1 MGLFSARSPY
11 RRSLPHFSTINDLKF
26 ALFAIQWDDSGLI
39 MTEKT
44 KDTAVATNRKA
55 YHDYFIEETVEAGI
69 VLQGTE
75 VKSLRLGL
83 ANLTDSY
90 AIVKNEEMYL
100 FNASISP
107 YTHGN
112 IANHEPL
119 RTRKLLLHKEEIRKL
134 TWKMSQKGFTL
145 IPLKI
150 YFVRGRAKALI
161 GLAKGKKF
169 YDKRETIKAKE
180 SKREVERVVKERN
193 R

>member
-1 MGLFSARSPY
+1 
-11 RRSLPHFSTINDLKF
+11 
-26 ALFAIQWDDSGLI
+26 

-69 VLQGTE
+69 ALQGTE

-100 FNASISP
+100 LNANISP

-119 RTRKLLLHKEEIRKL
+119 RTRKLLLHKAEIHKL

>member
-1 MGLFSARSPY
+1 M
-11 RRSLPHFSTINDLKF
+11 
-26 ALFAIQWDDSGLI
+26 FAIEWEPSGSI
-39 MTEKT
+39 MTETK

-55 YHDYFIEETVEAGI
+55 YHDYFIEDTVEAGV

-90 AIVKNEEMYL
+90 AIVKNEEMFL
-100 FNASISP
+100 LNANISP

-150 YFVRGRAKALI
+150 YFVRGRAKVLI
-161 GLAKGKKF
+161 GLAKGKKS

>member
-1 MGLFSARSPY
+1 
-11 RRSLPHFSTINDLKF
+11 
-26 ALFAIQWDDSGLI
+26 
-39 MTEKT
+39 MTEK
-44 KDTAVATNRKA
+44 KQDTAVATNRKA

-69 VLQGTE
+69 ALQGTE

-100 FNASISP
+100 LNANISP

-119 RTRKLLLHKEEIRKL
+119 RTRKLLLHKVEIRKL

-161 GLAKGKKF
+161 GLAKGKKSF
-169 YDKRETIKAKE
+169 DKRDTIKANE
-180 SKREVERVVKERN
+180 AKREMDRVVKERN

>member
-1 MGLFSARSPY
+1 
-11 RRSLPHFSTINDLKF
+11 
-26 ALFAIQWDDSGLI
+26 
-39 MTEKT
+39 MTEK
-44 KDTAVATNRKA
+44 KENTAVATNRKA
-55 YHDYFIEETVEAGI
+55 YHDYFIEETVEAGL

-83 ANLTDSY
+83 VNLTDSY
-90 AIVKNEEMYL
+90 AVVKNEEL
-100 FNASISP
+100 FLLNASISP

-119 RTRKLLLHKEEIRKL
+119 RTRKLLLHKEELRKL
-134 TWKMSQKGFTL
+134 AWKMSQKGFTL

-161 GLAKGKKF
+161 GLARGKKA
-169 YDKRETIKAKE
+169 YDKRDTIREKET
-180 SKREVERVVKERN
+180 KREVERMVKERG

>member
-1 MGLFSARSPY
+1 
-11 RRSLPHFSTINDLKF
+11 
-26 ALFAIQWDDSGLI
+26 
-39 MTEKT
+39 MTET
-44 KDTAVATNRKA
+44 KQDTTVATNRKA
-55 YHDYFIEETVEAGI
+55 FHDYFVEETVEAGI
-69 VLQGTE
+69 ALQGTE

-90 AIVKNEEMYL
+90 AIVKNEEMFL
-100 FNASISP
+100 LNANISP

-119 RTRKLLLHKEEIRKL
+119 RTRKLLLHKEEIRKI
-134 TWKMSQKGFTL
+134 TWKVSQKGFTL

-150 YFVRGRAKALI
+150 YFVRGKAKVLI
-161 GLAKGKKF
+161 GLAKGKKT

>member
-1 MGLFSARSPY
+1 MA
-11 RRSLPHFSTINDLKF
+11 
-26 ALFAIQWDDSGLI
+26 
-39 MTEKT
+39 EKKT
-44 KDTAVATNRKA
+44 TDTGAVATNRKA

-69 VLQGTE
+69 ALQGTE

-100 FNASISP
+100 LNVNISP

-119 RTRKLLLHKEEIRKL
+119 RTRKLLLHKAEIRKL

-150 YFVRGRAKALI
+150 YFMRGRAKVLI
-161 GLAKGKKF
+161 GLAKGKKSF
-169 YDKRETIKAKE
+169 DKRDTIKANE
-180 SKREVERVVKERN
+180 AKREMDRVVKERN

>member
-1 MGLFSARSPY
+1 
-11 RRSLPHFSTINDLKF
+11 
-26 ALFAIQWDDSGLI
+26 
-39 MTEKT
+39 MTDKKE
-44 KDTAVATNRKA
+44 DTTVATNRKA
-55 YHDYFIEETVEAGI
+55 RHDYFIEETVEAG
-69 VLQGTE
+69 VALRGTE

-90 AIVKNEEMYL
+90 VLIRNNEAFL
-100 FNASISP
+100 FNANISP

-119 RTRKLLLHKEEIRKL
+119 RTRKLLLHKAEIVKL

-150 YFVRGRAKALI
+150 YFVRGKAKVLI
-161 GLAKGKKF
+161 GLAKGKKSF
-169 YDKRETIKAKE
+169 DKRDTIKEKE
-180 SKREVERVVKERN
+180 SKREVERVMKDRH